1 MKESK
6 KSFNIVRFLSAT
18 TIFGV
23 LNTSFICMVIVP
35 FFKDSGLLPLQLSIV
50 LLAKKVIRLFSDSFF
65 GLLFDKYGAKFVFF
79 IGRISKLISFI
90 MLGFYKP
97 SFVVFIVAMIFDGL
111 SYSAIYGKIGT
122 FIYNTLSAN
131 NKINFYSR
139 AISIYYFV
147 ADVFIASMSFTAS
160 VLVKMYGYNTLIY
173 IAIIMNIISIFILLI
188 FISNEKKTKDHNYYQ
203 FFNKK
208 SLSFKEIIKS
218 FIEISKNNKVFL
230 YLLVFYGIVNFISW
244 QFGSIIS
251 LILLDTGYDAS
262 QLAFVGAIYK
272 IITSIGCLLPII
284 IFRNGLKI
292 KTCLMLFLFLL
303 FLGFASAIIYKSFII
318 VAFMCVIIFFYTTIE
333 VSIEKTI
340 DKIADLKIRGTA
352 ISMAMTFCN
361 IFTILGLFLTGFIA
375 QYFSY
380 QLSMIIILL
389 IVFFVIF
396 FILFQITNKIE
407 NNICSF

>member
-1 MKESK
+1 MKKSK
-6 KSFNIVRFLSAT
+6 KHFNLVQFLSTT

-35 FFKDSGLLPLQLSIV
+35 FFKDSGLIPLQLSIV
-50 LLAKKVIRLFSDSFF
+50 LLSKKVIRLLSDSFF
-65 GLLFDKYGAKFVFF
+65 GLLFDKYGAKCVFF
-79 IGRISKLISFI
+79 IGRIFKLISFI
-90 MLGFYKP
+90 ILGFYEQ
-97 SFVVFIVAMIFDGL
+97 SFVVFIIAMIFDGL

-147 ADVFIASMSFTAS
+147 ADIVIASMSFTAS
-160 VLVKMYGYNTLIY
+160 MLVKMYGYNTLIY
-173 IAIIMNIISIFILLI
+173 IAIIMNIISIFILFI
-188 FISNEKKTKDHNYYQ
+188 FISNEETIKGNNSNQ

-208 SLSFKEIIKS
+208 SISFKEIIKS
-218 FIEISKNNKVFL
+218 FVEISKSNKVFL
-230 YLLVFYGIVNFISW
+230 YLLVFYGIVNFMSW

-251 LILLDTGYDAS
+251 LILLDTGYNAS
-262 QLAFVGAIYK
+262 QLAFVGAVYK

-292 KTCLMLFLFLL
+292 KTCLTLFLFFL
-303 FLGFASAIIYKSFII
+303 FLGFISAIIYKSFVI
-318 VAFMCVIIFFYTTIE
+318 VAFMCIVIFFYTTIE

-340 DKIADLKIRGTA
+340 DKIADARIRGTA
-352 ISMAMTFCN
+352 ISIAMTFCN

-380 QLSMIIILL
+380 QLSMMIIML
-389 IVFFVIF
+389 IIFFVVF
-396 FILFQITNKIE
+396 FILFQFLKQN
-407 NNICSF
+407 